1 MNGPNDVQVHMITL
15 AYEEI
20 FSLLNCDGA
29 KAGLKEKKAKE
40 QLGDDLLMLIEMWN
54 IIDTNP
60 AELEQTVTMKTSNIA
75 AQMVL
80 REGEAME
87 TGWDGKAGR
96 EWNKLNDSKTHLH
109 HLLLYAA
116 YFKRNKDAI
125 NYVESGDFLANTKR
139 NGGIRLISRNSGSF
153 VEHENW

>member
-1 MNGPNDVQVHMITL
+1 MQV
-15 AYEEI
+15 
-20 FSLLNCDGA
+20 
-29 KAGLKEKKAKE
+29 KKAKE

-87 TGWDGKAGR
+87 TGWDG
-96 EWNKLNDSKTHLH
+96 
-109 HLLLYAA
+109 
-116 YFKRNKDAI
+116 
-125 NYVESGDFLANTKR
+125 
-139 NGGIRLISRNSGSF
+139 
-153 VEHENW
+153 